1 MITYIYKIKEGGET
15 MTRRILKVNI
25 EGIINYITQEQAER
39 LTEAGIDLLIM
50 KDINMMSEKKINY
63 YIKRGQ
69 ENE

>member
-1 MITYIYKIKEGGET
+1 